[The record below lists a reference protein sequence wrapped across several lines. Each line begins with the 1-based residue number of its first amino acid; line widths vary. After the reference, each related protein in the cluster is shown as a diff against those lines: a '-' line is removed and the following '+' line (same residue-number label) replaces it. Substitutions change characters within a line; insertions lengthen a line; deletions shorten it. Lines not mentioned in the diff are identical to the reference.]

1 MKKTYVLDTNVLIY
15 DPNAIYKFQDNDVVL
30 PIAIIKEI
38 DKIKGEMTERGRNA
52 REVARI
58 LDKCRESGSL
68 LNGVDLPEGGK
79 LSIKICNVDKTAS
92 YDEQILETAL
102 YVRNASEY
110 PTIFVTMD
118 INLRLIAETYG
129 FPAEDYKNQSTNIDT
144 IKNGIRTID
153 VDFDTDGL
161 FKGPGIEVDFDMTAN
176 ECLMF
181 KLQNGKT
188 ILAREKNG
196 LCKGVT
202 HFKDVMGITARNVG
216 QHFAMEFLMD
226 DDVPLVCI
234 SGLAGSGKTLLSS
247 AVGLHKVIEMGNYNR
262 VAITR
267 PIAVVGKDLGFLPGS
282 LDEKMYPYIKPL
294 FDNIEVILMSKGKK
308 VPSIEKMMSSKIL
321 EIEPLTYL
329 RGRSLPSQ
337 FIISDECQNAS
348 PHEIKTLITRCGE
361 HTKLVLVGDITQI
374 DSPYM
379 TESTNGFAYAM
390 GKLKNHPL
398 VASIQLEEGER
409 SQLATL
415 AAEKL

>member
-38 DKIKGEMTERGRNA
+38 DKIKGEMTDRGRNA
-52 REVARI
+52 REIARI

-68 LNGVDLPEGGK
+68 LNGVTLPEGGK
-79 LSIKICNVDKTAS
+79 LSIKICEIDKTSS
-92 YDEQILETAL
+92 YDEQILATAI
-102 YVRNASEY
+102 YVKNSSEH

-118 INLRLIAETYG
+118 INLRLMSEAYG
-129 FPAEDYKNQSTNIDT
+129 LPTEDYKNQSTSVEQ

-153 VDFDTDGL
+153 VDFDTSDL
-161 FKGPGIEVDFDMTAN
+161 FKDHGLKVDFDMTSN
-176 ECLMF
+176 ECLML
-181 KLQNGKT
+181 KLQSGKT

-196 LCKGVT
+196 FCKGIVGY
-202 HFKDVMGITARNVG
+202 KDVMGISPRNIG
-216 QHFAMEFLMD
+216 QQFAMEFLMD

-247 AVGLHKVIEMGNYNR
+247 AVGLHKVVEKGSYSR

-267 PIAVVGKDLGFLPGS
+267 PIAVVGKDLGFLPGTS
-282 LDEKMYPYIKPL
+282 DEKMYPYIRPL

-308 VPSIEKMMSSKIL
+308 IPSIDQMLASKML

-379 TESTNGFAYAM
+379 TESTNGFTYAM

-398 VASIQLEEGER
+398 VATIQLEEGER